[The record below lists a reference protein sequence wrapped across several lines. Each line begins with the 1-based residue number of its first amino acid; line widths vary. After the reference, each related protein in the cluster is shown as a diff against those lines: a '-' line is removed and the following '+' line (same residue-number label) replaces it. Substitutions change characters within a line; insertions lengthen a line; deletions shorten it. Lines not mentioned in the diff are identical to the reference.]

1 MADKKEDYEALKQDM
16 GVEPEEDG
24 ATKEKTV
31 DSSYLDAKKKKFDA
45 AKDAGK
51 IENGLTWSIVWA
63 ELVSGFLMGLTTE
76 QIDMYATFTY
86 TTEQMELIKMA
97 IYLNVCSDILV
108 KMTNENLPVS
118 EMKRLLLLSPELS
131 GYEGAMASIKSFMDE
146 IDEFREELKKEIKS
160 SKREANKIKKENEGY
175 KKEIARLTEEIN
187 ILSMKFTATTER
199 KKSEEVLAEQSHE
212 PGQSHEP
219 VEASSDKTPAVS
231 LPQHVKKFPL
241 KKVPFFLKKKPA
253 FYEKCPLPKDFDLG
267 SYIIQAK
274 LDASQ
279 LEIINIAIM
288 AEIDISIIK
297 QLIDARLPALQ
308 LKSVVEVIITKDAV
322 TKKKEMEEQNI
333 WIKEP

>member
-16 GVEPEEDG
+16 DVEPEENG

-31 DSSYLDAKKKKFDA
+31 DSSYLDAKKKEFDA

-187 ILSMKFTATTER
+187 ILSMKLTETKES
-199 KKSEEVLAEQSHE
+199 KKSEEVLAEHK
-212 PGQSHEP
+212 QSHEP

-231 LPQHVKKFPL
+231 FLQHVKKFPL
-241 KKVPFFLKKKPA
+241 KKVPFFLKKKPS

-297 QLIDARLPALQ
+297 QLIDARLPAPQ

-322 TKKKEMEEQNI
+322 TKKKEMEEKNI

>member
-16 GVEPEEDG
+16 DVEPEENG

-31 DSSYLDAKKKKFDA
+31 DSSYLDAKKKEFDA

-187 ILSMKFTATTER
+187 ILSMKLTETKEN
-199 KKSEEVLAEQSHE
+199 KKSEEVLAEHK
-212 PGQSHEP
+212 QSHEP
-219 VEASSDKTPAVS
+219 VEASSDKTPAVP

-241 KKVPFFLKKKPA
+241 KKVPFFLKKKPS

-288 AEIDISIIK
+288 AEIDISVIK
-297 QLIDARLPALQ
+297 QLIDARLPAPQ

-322 TKKKEMEEQNI
+322 TKKKEMEEKNI